1 MLKILVNNTD
11 ITDRCVL
18 DSLSINEQLQNRA
31 NTCNFESYQKV
42 VQNQLVEIWSGTT
55 TTQSTLVTDT
65 VINIYESF
73 EYFERFR
80 AGDEIVFDVENT
92 KIKRIIQSI
101 NHTNRTITLTSQIG
115 FIFPIGTS
123 LGKKVFAGVVLNA
136 PEEEITAGPGTPTL
150 FYSVQCNDYNTLLD
164 RKTIVDTYLNQYPKE
179 VIGRAVYKFVASDKQ
194 VTLDLFESAW
204 TQSGTANAMIDETNT
219 NYVIQG
225 LKCQKASQTVG
236 TGLYTK
242 TITSTDLSDTDKLRV
257 WYKTS
262 VGEGDFITTLK
273 YRIGS
278 DVSNYFEFNCNYI
291 NGVALE
297 DCYHLESFFLNEP
310 SVTVGSPSLANITWL
325 QIETVSTANIT
336 GLWFDVLHAVK
347 NGFCV
352 DGMARGDTKIE
363 EARFQYQKPSVV
375 INKISKLHEYFWHVD
390 FDRNIKMYAKDST
403 NAPYTLTSTSENF
416 GELIIEADASELK
429 NMQVVRGGEAP
440 DENLYTQEEFGDGLK
455 TSWYLDYKPKSIA
468 VYTDT
473 GAGYVQKTIGIE
485 NLDNEATV
493 DYVFNFN
500 EKTLRKA
507 TASVLSSTDKIKI
520 TYYPYKAIRVRYKDQ
535 DSIDMMKALTGGD
548 GIYEGGAIT
557 DTNIQTWDE
566 ARKRAKVEVET
577 YKNPVVTATF
587 ITEKEGLRAGQII
600 NIVDVDRG
608 INENYLI
615 QKISAKQKAKDYFV
629 YNVQAGTTLFGM
641 IEFFQLLLN
650 SRDNAGNIIDK
661 SETVDIVENVDEILT
676 LTESYSFA
684 QKTTPFKVANKE
696 NKRLEFNSLLVNSI
710 ASNGYVTNEATLYGT
725 TYRNDLYGKFTSAV
739 GSIALNNTLNY
750 TDEKQI
756 QLVKTSGTTVSSYTA
771 LLDVKPSTIYRIG
784 YWLKIVS
791 NGGAGNTLIKVK
803 EYEYQPV
810 EYIEIINT
818 TIKTIAN
825 TDIQEDYKYFYYDLI
840 TNTNTDKI
848 RFFIEASNDISLS
861 IADIR
866 IDPTV
871 EVETQTNAGVVGFC
885 EVG

>member
-11 ITDRCVL
+11 ITDKCVL
-18 DSLSINEQLQNRA
+18 DSLSISEQLQNRA
-31 NTCNFESYQKV
+31 NTCSFESYQKV

-55 TTQSTLVTDT
+55 TTQATLITDT
-65 VINIYESF
+65 IINVYDTF

-80 AGDEIVFDVENT
+80 IGDEIVFDVENT

-101 NHTNRTITLTSQIG
+101 DHINKTITLTAQIG
-115 FIFPIGTS
+115 FVFPIGTR
-123 LGKKVFAGVVLNA
+123 LGKKIFGGVVLNA
-136 PEEEITAGPGTPTL
+136 PEEETTAGQGTPTL
-150 FYSVQCNDYNTLLD
+150 FYNVQCNDYNTLLD

-194 VTLDLFESAW
+194 VNLDLFESAW
-204 TQSGTANAMIDETNT
+204 TQSGTANTMVDETNT
-219 NYVIQG
+219 NYVVQG
-225 LKCQKASQTVG
+225 LKCQKASQTIG
-236 TGLYTK
+236 TGVYTK
-242 TITSTDLSDTDKLRV
+242 TITSVDLSDTNKLRA

-262 VGEGDFITTLK
+262 VGEGDFVSSIK
-273 YRIGS
+273 YRIGT
-278 DVSNYFEFNCNYI
+278 DVSNYFEFNCLYC
-291 NGVALE
+291 NGVASE

-310 SVTVGSPSLANITWL
+310 SQTVGTPNLASITWL
-325 QIETVSTANIT
+325 QIEIVSTNTIT

-347 NGFCV
+347 NGFYV
-352 DGMARGDTKIE
+352 DGIERGSTKIE

-416 GELIIEADASELK
+416 SDLVIEADASELK

-473 GAGYVQKTIGIE
+473 GAGYIQRTIGIE
-485 NLDNEATV
+485 NLGNEATV

-500 EKTLRKA
+500 EKTLRNA
-507 TASVLSSTDKIKI
+507 TAGVLGATHKIKI

-587 ITEKEGLRAGQII
+587 TTEKEGLRAGQII
-600 NIVDVDRG
+600 NIIDVDRS

-615 QKISAKQKAKDYFV
+615 QKITAKQKAKDYFV

-661 SETVDIVENVDEILT
+661 SETVDIVENVDETLT
-676 LTESYSFA
+676 FTESYSFA
-684 QKTTPFKVANKE
+684 QKTTPFKVASKE
-696 NKRLEFNSLLVNSI
+696 NKRLEFNSLLTNNISN
-710 ASNGYVTNEATLYGT
+710 NGYVTNEATLYGT
-725 TYRNDLYGKFTSAV
+725 TYRNDLYGKFTSSV
-739 GSIALNNTLNY
+739 GSLALNNSLNY

-756 QLVKTSGTTVSSYTA
+756 QLVKTSGTTISSYTNI
-771 LLDVKPSTIYRIG
+771 LDIKPNTVYRIG

-791 NGGAGNTLIKVK
+791 NGGVGNTVIKIK

-810 EYIEIINT
+810 EFVELTET
-818 TIKTIAN
+818 TIKTIGN
-825 TDIQEDYKYFYYDLI
+825 TDTQQDYKYFYYDL
-840 TNTNTDKI
+840 TTTANTEKI
-848 RFFIEASNDISLS
+848 RFYIEASNNISLS

-871 EVETQTNAGVVGFC
+871 EVESQVNAGVVGFC